1 MSRDESEFEID
12 PEAAEAVADPGSDAA
27 PEPDSAHDRAREGIE
42 HLQAAARELIAAARA
57 ALDVAEDMVDDP
69 DTVASL
75 TGVAETVTGFVRSVV
90 PSRRQGGDAAR
101 GGREGD
107 DDEGDSTVQRI
118 PVT

>member
-1 MSRDESEFEID
+1 MSRDESASELGQASEYE
-12 PEAAEAVADPGSDAA
+12 PEVGAA
-27 PEPDSAHDRAREGIE
+27 PDTAHDRAREGIE

-75 TGVAETVTGFVRSVV
+75 TGVAETVTGFVRTVV
-90 PSRRQGGDAAR
+90 PSRRHGGDAGR
-101 GGREGD
+101 GGPAGD
-107 DDEGDSTVQRI
+107 DDGDSTVQRI